1 MSYPFGIH
9 PDISNEDYHALKEI
23 EGLPTVSS
31 SFIKAWYK
39 TSPLHATTALV
50 PPKQSV
56 AFAFG
61 TAVHGWALEG
71 VVPIK
76 GTERRAGKAWQDAV
90 AEAKLLDTVAL
101 NHADYEKVEQC
112 VEALYNNPHIK
123 LLLEHK
129 KRVCEAS
136 VFVKHEGLCLKARP
150 DLYIQSK
157 GIIADIKTTQSANP
171 YEFEQRTMDK
181 FGYTIQAAF
190 YWKTMKLANL
200 PMKRFL
206 FINVEKEPPFATS
219 IVEVGEKLI
228 EYGTTVVDNVLAEI
242 QEAEKQQDYSTGWPP
257 VHVANDLPG
266 WIT

>member
-9 PDISNEDYHALKEI
+9 ADISNEDYHAAKVI
-23 EGLPTVSS
+23 KGLPAVSS
-31 SFIKAWYK
+31 SFVKAWYK
-39 TSPLHATTALV
+39 TTPYHATADLPDKKSTALDI
-50 PPKQSV
+50 
-56 AFAFG
+56 G
-61 TAVHGWALEG
+61 TAVHSWALEG

-76 GTERRAGKAWQDAV
+76 GTERRAGKEWQAAKDKA
-90 AEAKLLDTVAL
+90 AEENTVAL
-101 NHADYEKVEQC
+101 NIADYEKVEQC

-136 VFVKHEGLCLKARP
+136 VFVKHEKLCLKARP
-150 DLYIQSK
+150 DLYIQSQ

-190 YWKTMKLANL
+190 YVKTLTLAKL
-200 PMKRFL
+200 PVKRFL

-219 IVEVGEKLI
+219 IVEVGSKLI

-242 QEAEKQQDYSTGWPP
+242 QVAEKTQDYSTGWPP
-257 VHVANDLPG
+257 VYVANDLPG

>member
-1 MSYPFGIH
+1 M
-9 PDISNEDYHALKEI
+9 
-23 EGLPTVSS
+23 
-31 SFIKAWYK
+31 
-39 TSPLHATTALV
+39 
-50 PPKQSV
+50 
-56 AFAFG
+56 
-61 TAVHGWALEG
+61 
-71 VVPIK
+71 
-76 GTERRAGKAWQDAV
+76 QDAV

-136 VFVKHEGLCLKARP
+136 VFVQHENLCLKARP
-150 DLYIQSK
+150 DLYIKSK

-190 YWKTMKLANL
+190 YWKVMQRQL

-206 FINVEKEPPFATS
+206 FVNVEKEPPFATS

-228 EYGTTVVDNVLAEI
+228 EYGTEVVNRTLAEI

>member
-9 PDISNEDYHALKEI
+9 ADISNEDYHAAKVI
-23 EGLPTVSS
+23 EGLPAVSS
-31 SFIKAWYK
+31 SFVKAWYK
-39 TSPLHATTALV
+39 TSPYHATADLPDKKSTALDI
-50 PPKQSV
+50 
-56 AFAFG
+56 G

-71 VVPIK
+71 VLPIK
-76 GTERRAGKAWQDAV
+76 GTVRRAGKDWEA
-90 AEAKLLDTVAL
+90 AEEKAKELNTVAL
-101 NHADYEKVEQC
+101 NVADYEKVEKC

-150 DLYIQSK
+150 DLYIQSQ

-190 YWKTMKLANL
+190 YWKVMQLAQL

-206 FINVEKEPPFATS
+206 FINVEKEPPVATS

-242 QEAEKQQDYSTGWPP
+242 QVAEKQQDYSTGWPP

>member
-1 MSYPFGIH
+1 MSYPYGLH
-9 PDISNEDYHALKEI
+9 KNISNEEYHALKTNNGI
-23 EGLPTVSS
+23 PTVSS
-31 SFIKAWYK
+31 SFVKAWYK
-39 TSPLHATTALV
+39 TSPYHATADLPDKKSTALDI
-50 PPKQSV
+50 
-56 AFAFG
+56 G

-71 VVPIK
+71 VLPIK
-76 GTERRAGKAWQDAV
+76 GTVRRAGKDWEA
-90 AEAKLLDTVAL
+90 AEEKAKEQNTVAL

-136 VFVKHEGLCLKARP
+136 VFAKHEKLCLKARP

-190 YWKTMKLANL
+190 YWKVMQLAQL

-228 EYGTTVVDNVLAEI
+228 EYGTEVVNRTLSEI
-242 QEAEKQQDYSTGWPP
+242 QEDEKTQDYSTGWPP

-266 WIT
+266 WVT

>member
-9 PDISNEDYHALKEI
+9 ADIPNEDYHAAKEI
-23 EGLPTVSS
+23 EGLPAVSS
-31 SFIKAWYK
+31 SFVKAWYK
-39 TSPLHATTALV
+39 TTPLHATADI
-50 PPKQSV
+50 PPKTSV
-56 AFAFG
+56 AFDFG

-76 GTERRAGKAWQDAV
+76 GPERRAGKEWQAAKNKA
-90 AEAKLLDTVAL
+90 AEENTVAL
-101 NHADYEKVEQC
+101 NIADYEKVEQC
-112 VEALYNNPHIK
+112 VASLYNNPHIK

-129 KRVCEAS
+129 KRACEAS
-136 VFVKHEGLCLKARP
+136 VFVKHEKLCLKARP
-150 DLYIQSK
+150 DLYIQSQ

-171 YEFEQRTMDK
+171 YDFEQRTMDK

-190 YWKTMKLANL
+190 YWKVMQLAQL

-228 EYGTTVVDNVLAEI
+228 GYGTEIVNRTLAEI
-242 QEAEKQQDYSTGWPP
+242 QVAQTQQNYSTGWPP

-266 WIT
+266 WIS

>member
-9 PDISNEDYHALKEI
+9 ADISNEDYHALKEI
-23 EGLPTVSS
+23 EGLPAVSS
-31 SFIKAWYK
+31 SFVKAWYK
-39 TSPLHATTALV
+39 TTPYHATADL
-50 PPKQSV
+50 PEKQST
-56 AFAFG
+56 AFDIG

-101 NHADYEKVEQC
+101 NHADFEKVEQC

-150 DLYIQSK
+150 DLYIQSQ

-190 YWKTMKLANL
+190 YWKVMQLAQL

-228 EYGTTVVDNVLAEI
+228 EYGTTVVNNVLAEI
-242 QEAEKQQDYSTGWPP
+242 QVAEKQQDYSTGWPP

>member
-9 PDISNEDYHALKEI
+9 ADISNEDYHAAKVI
-23 EGLPTVSS
+23 EGLPAVSS
-31 SFIKAWYK
+31 SFVEAWYK
-39 TSPLHATTALV
+39 TTPYHATADL
-50 PPKQSV
+50 PEKQST
-56 AFAFG
+56 AFDIG

-76 GTERRAGKAWQDAV
+76 GTERRAGKEWQAAKDKA
-90 AEAKLLDTVAL
+90 AEENTVAL
-101 NHADYEKVEQC
+101 NIADYEKVEQC

-136 VFVKHEGLCLKARP
+136 VFVKHEKLCLKARP

-190 YWKTMKLANL
+190 YWKVMQLAQL

-228 EYGTTVVDNVLAEI
+228 EYGTEVVNRTLAEI
-242 QEAEKQQDYSTGWPP
+242 QVAQTQQDYSTGWPP